1 MNEPK
6 TITCTLRQALDNG
19 LHIGCRFAIEYIVVY
34 AGQKWDSH
42 IKASALQSNGMFKE
56 FHINKNDVIVFT
68 PKAGEDNLL
77 DFSQLDQ
84 PSKGTIL
91 IGDICTILG
100 EKPENHFVV
109 VDIEGNTISI
119 YSNATGAI
127 EVERENLTIIKRGGV
142 AFFNK

>member
-1 MNEPK
+1 MKQPE

-19 LHIGCRFAIEYIVVY
+19 LHIGCRFAIEYTLVERTARADNVI
-34 AGQKWDSH
+34 
-42 IKASALQSNGMFKE
+42 ASALQSNGMFKE
-56 FHINKNDVIVFT
+56 FYINKNDVIVFT

-84 PSKGTIL
+84 PSKGAIL
-91 IGDICTILG
+91 IGDICTLLG

-127 EVERENLTIIKRGGV
+127 EAERENLTIIKRGGV
-142 AFFNK
+142 SFFDK

>member
-1 MNEPK
+1 MKQPK
-6 TITCTLRQALDNG
+6 TILCTIKEALEKG
-19 LHIGCRFAIEYIVVY
+19 LQVGDKFAIEYTLVERTARADNVI
-34 AGQKWDSH
+34 
-42 IKASALQSNGMFKE
+42 ASALQSNGMFKE
-56 FHINKNDVIVFT
+56 FYINKNDVIVFT

-84 PSKGTIL
+84 PSKGAIL
-91 IGDICTILG
+91 IGDICTLLG

-127 EVERENLTIIKRGGV
+127 EAERENLTIIKRGGV
-142 AFFNK
+142 SFFDK